1 MDDPKMMKAA
11 REACLAKTNSNNEEM
26 RRYERALLG
35 RGFDDGWKARASAE
49 DRPLTE
55 AEVEKLAEL
64 IDPEAW
70 AAIKDGRDA
79 QPLSLWCM
87 RRDWARESALRV
99 HAALSRIRKEG
110 E

>member
-1 MDDPKMMKAA
+1 MTDDPKMMKAA

-55 AEVEKLAEL
+55 EQEKKVRRAMEL
-64 IDPEAW
+64 IGARNDHLSEA
-70 AAIKDGRDA
+70 
-79 QPLSLWCM
+79 
-87 RRDWARESALRV
+87 AREGNINAAWHML
-99 HAALSRIRKEG
+99 AALSRIRKEG